1 MCKITGKSRSWHSR
15 IEGGS
20 AVAIGGLVEQRRSK
34 ESAKAAT

>member
-20 AVAIGGLVEQRRSK
+20 AVAIEGLVEQRRSK